1 MNKKQ
6 IKEMAQD
13 ELLSQLSVVKFLEVQ
28 ERCRKLDS
36 TNGVDVTGNRA
47 KLTELTEEE
56 ANAVA
61 EQMGIQAKRIA
72 TQLFGYTNEYRLL
85 D

>member
-13 ELLSQLSVVKFLEVQ
+13 EILAQLSMVRFLEDQ
-28 ERCRKLDS
+28 EKCRQLDS
-36 TNGVDVTGNRA
+36 TNTGETA

-61 EQMGIQAKRIA
+61 EQIGIQAKRVA

>member
-13 ELLSQLSVVKFLEVQ
+13 EILAQLSVVKFIEEQ
-28 ERCRKLDS
+28 EKCRKLDS
-36 TNGVDVTGNRA
+36 TNTGDRA

-61 EQMGIQAKRIA
+61 KQMEIQEKRIA

>member
-13 ELLSQLSVVKFLEVQ
+13 ELLAQLSIVKFIEEQ
-28 ERCRKLDS
+28 EKCRKLE
-36 TNGVDVTGNRA
+36 GA
-47 KLTELTEEE
+47 TELTEEE

-61 EQMGIQAKRIA
+61 EQMEIQAKRIA
-72 TQLFGYTNEYRLL
+72 TQLFGYTNEYRLI

>member
-13 ELLSQLSVVKFLEVQ
+13 ELLSQLSMVKFLEDQ
-28 ERCRKLDS
+28 ERCRQLDGTS
-36 TNGVDVTGNRA
+36 TGDRA